1 MQSQTPM
8 DVKEVLKFAD
18 ELIFVES
25 DKHLDNLQ
33 EAILSGTLQGK
44 KYSKVAEE
52 SYCTEGH
59 VRDVAYELWELLS
72 KALGEDVSKSN
83 FRAAMERSRFSNIS
97 YGGKDIVQNS
107 GEDIVQNCGKDFIQ
121 IRNVHS
127 LTLLGHG
134 KSALKDLKS
143 EGIEQ
148 KTDRNR
154 SGVSM
159 DTVTVSSELELVI
172 SAELC
177 QTLGISQGQKFQL
190 VNNGDRIELVP
201 IQSIQQMRGFLKGIN
216 TSVEREVERELEH
229 S

>member
-1 MQSQTPM
+1 LG
-8 DVKEVLKFAD
+8 VNKKF
-18 ELIFVES
+18 F
-25 DKHLDNLQ
+25 
-33 EAILSGTLQGK
+33 LS
-44 KYSKVAEE
+44 
-52 SYCTEGH
+52 
-59 VRDVAYELWELLS
+59 
-72 KALGEDVSKSN
+72 
-83 FRAAMERSRFSNIS
+83 
-97 YGGKDIVQNS
+97 
-107 GEDIVQNCGKDFIQ
+107 
-121 IRNVHS
+121 HS
-127 LTLLGHG
+127 LSIRELFFILKH
-134 KSALKDLKS
+134 ALKDLKS

-177 QTLGISQGQKFQL
+177 QTLGITHGQKFQL

>member
-1 MQSQTPM
+1 M
-8 DVKEVLKFAD
+8 DIKEVLKFAD
-18 ELIFVES
+18 ELVFAES
-25 DKHLDNLQ
+25 DEHLDNLQ
-33 EAILSGTLQGK
+33 EAILRGTLQGK

-83 FRAAMERSRFSNIS
+83 FRAAMERSKFSNIS
-97 YGGKDIVQNS
+97 RDGKGN
-107 GEDIVQNCGKDFIQ
+107 VQNCGHDFVQ
-121 IRNVHS
+121 IGKVNS
-127 LTLLGHG
+127 LTLSTDG

-143 EGIEQ
+143 EGVEQ
-148 KTDRNR
+148 KTEQNR
-154 SGVSM
+154 SGVST
-159 DTVTVSSELELVI
+159 DTVTVSSELDLVI

-177 QTLGISQGQKFQL
+177 QTLGITQGQKFQL

-216 TSVEREVERELEH
+216 TDVERDVERELKH